1 MCTREQ
7 RERIE
12 EICQKIRE
20 IAPKVAEF
28 VCEDPAMIAYFIKQL
43 TSSVIAYLERE
54 HNLALE
60 DAVMLIQEGLGYLD
74 EFYFHP

>member
-1 MCTREQ
+1 MWTKEQ

-28 VCEDPAMIAYFIKQL
+28 VCEDSAMIAYFIKQL

-60 DAVMLIQEGLGYLD
+60 DAVAIVEEGLEYLD
-74 EFYFHP
+74 ELYFHP

>member
-1 MCTREQ
+1 MWTKEQ

-12 EICQKIRE
+12 EICQKICE

-28 VCEDPAMIAYFIKQL
+28 VRQDPAMLAYFVKQL
-43 TSSVIAYLERE
+43 TSSVIARLERE

-60 DAVMLIQEGLGYLD
+60 DAVAIVEEGLEYLD
-74 EFYFHP
+74 ELYFHP